1 MKSLN
6 ESPVSAI
13 GRALN
18 FHPKVLEKCRW
29 RISGYP
35 QAEGQKA
42 LIEHSCI
49 GIGALVIIYTIFFGG
64 GGGSS
69 QS

>member
-6 ESPVSAI
+6 KSPVLAI

-18 FHPKVLEKCRW
+18 FHQKVLEKCRW

-35 QAEGQKA
+35 QAEEQKA
-42 LIEHSCI
+42 LIEHSS
-49 GIGALVIIYTIFFGG
+49 IGALVIICTIFFFL